1 MTYDHSSPIDDAKIM
16 TLSNGMR
23 FVSVTMPH
31 TQAVTS
37 AIFVKAGSRWEPAKN
52 AGIAHFLEHMVFKG
66 TKRWPSSRHISE
78 AIEGVGGNMNAST
91 GKELVTYWTRVPVTN
106 FELGTSVVSALVNE
120 PLIEPQEAEKER
132 NVILEELDRS
142 QDDPHSAVGLLSDEI
157 TFGDQPLGRPIIG
170 SRETLLATAGC
181 DIRHY
186 METNYV
192 PENTVIAVVGR
203 AEHEKAYEIVEKEFG
218 TWKQTG
224 SNSASYTSC
233 DTFPTD
239 QGVIV
244 EDRGTEQANLVLT
257 APGLSLED
265 PDRWALALLNA
276 VLGEGMSSRLFLRIR
291 EQMALAYSVY
301 SYSYPLTD
309 QGVFG
314 VYAGVSPDRAE
325 DAVRAIVTELSSV
338 GEDLEQEEL
347 DRAREYVRG
356 RLILG
361 TEDTRGV
368 VSWVGGQL
376 ALMDR
381 VIPMS
386 EVIGNI
392 ESVSLKDI
400 TRVADK
406 VLDASRYRLAVLGA
420 FEDDSG
426 FRDALAG

>member
-1 MTYDHSSPIDDAKIM
+1 
-16 TLSNGMR
+16 
-23 FVSVTMPH
+23 
-31 TQAVTS
+31 
-37 AIFVKAGSRWEPAKN
+37 
-52 AGIAHFLEHMVFKG
+52 
-66 TKRWPSSRHISE
+66 
-78 AIEGVGGNMNAST
+78 
-91 GKELVTYWTRVPVTN
+91 
-106 FELGTSVVSALVNE
+106 
-120 PLIEPQEAEKER
+120 
-132 NVILEELDRS
+132 
-142 QDDPHSAVGLLSDEI
+142 
-157 TFGDQPLGRPIIG
+157 
-170 SRETLLATAGC
+170 
-181 DIRHY
+181 
-186 METNYV
+186 
-192 PENTVIAVVGR
+192 
-203 AEHEKAYEIVEKEFG
+203 
-218 TWKQTG
+218 
-224 SNSASYTSC
+224 
-233 DTFPTD
+233 
-239 QGVIV
+239 
-244 EDRGTEQANLVLT
+244 
-257 APGLSLED
+257 
-265 PDRWALALLNA
+265 
-276 VLGEGMSSRLFLRIR
+276 
-291 EQMALAYSVY
+291 MALAYSVY